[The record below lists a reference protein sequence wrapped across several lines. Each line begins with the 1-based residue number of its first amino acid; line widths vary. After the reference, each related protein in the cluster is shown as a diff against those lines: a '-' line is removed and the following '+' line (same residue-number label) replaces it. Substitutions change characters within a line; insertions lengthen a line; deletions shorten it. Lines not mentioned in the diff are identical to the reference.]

1 MAESLADYSLKR
13 TIKKTK
19 EGGLKKVGV
28 VGCGNMGQQI
38 VRLISQHGLDVVFI
52 DLSAERIGEI
62 IKEIEASLDKVINK
76 WGLTES
82 EKRAVMSRIKGSTD
96 YNEIKDCEMIIE
108 SINIKKR
115 GSSVPYRMDVFKKIE
130 SVVSEDTI
138 IASNNATLM
147 ISDLASVLRHPER
160 AVGLNFIT
168 PASKVK
174 IVEVIRGLQTSDS
187 ALDFTVRFVKMLDK
201 RPITLVESPGNISTR
216 LFVPLINEACELLME
231 GVASVSCID
240 ETMKL
245 GFGLQL
251 GPFEL
256 ADRVGIDKVQKWMD
270 NLYLE
275 FGTDKFK
282 PSPII
287 KRLVR
292 ANLLG
297 RKVSRGFYNYE
308 NEKIISQA
316 INVIEFNL

>member
-1 MAESLADYSLKR
+1 MAESLEDYSLR
-13 TIKKTK
+13 RSVEQKKK
-19 EGGLKKVGV
+19 GGLKKVGI

-38 VRLISQHGLDVVFI
+38 VRLISQQGLDVVFI
-52 DLSAERIGEI
+52 DLSAERINQ
-62 IKEIEASLDKVINK
+62 IKKDIEAALDRVINK

-82 EKRAVMSRIKGSTD
+82 EKRAIMSRIRGSTD
-96 YNEIKDCEMIIE
+96 YNDISDCQMVIE
-108 SINIKKR
+108 TVNIKTR
-115 GSSVPYRMDVFKKIE
+115 ASSIPLRMEVLRKIE
-130 SVVSEDTI
+130 SVVGEDTI

-147 ISDLASVLRHPER
+147 ISDLASVLKKPER

-168 PASKVK
+168 PASKVR
-174 IVEVIRGLQTSDS
+174 IVEVIRGLQTSDYTM
-187 ALDFTVRFVKMLDK
+187 DFTVRFIKSLDK
-201 RPITLVESPGNISTR
+201 KPITLVESPGNISTR

-270 NLYLE
+270 NLYQE
-275 FGTDKFK
+275 FGSDKFK

-292 ANLLG
+292 ANQLG
-297 RKVSRGFYNYE
+297 RKVSKGFYTYE
-308 NEKIISQA
+308 NEKIVSQA
-316 INVIEFNL
+316 IHAIEFNQ

>member
-1 MAESLADYSLKR
+1 MAESLTDYSLRR
-13 TIKKTK
+13 TEQQTKK
-19 EGGLKKVGV
+19 GGLKKVGV

-38 VRLISQHGLDVVFI
+38 VRLISQHELEVVFI
-52 DLSAERIGEI
+52 ELSADRIDEI
-62 IKEIEASLDKVINK
+62 LKDIATTLDKVINK

-82 EKRAVMSRIKGSTD
+82 DKRAILSRISGSTD
-96 YNEIKDCEMIIE
+96 YNDIKDCQMIIE
-108 SINIKKR
+108 TINIKKR

-130 SVVSEDTI
+130 SVVSEDAI

-147 ISDLASVLRHPER
+147 ISDLASVLKHPER

-174 IVEVIRGLQTSDS
+174 IVEVIKGLQPSES

-201 RPITLVESPGNISTR
+201 RPITLIESPGNISTR

-256 ADRVGIDKVQKWMD
+256 AARVGIDKVQKWMD
-270 NLYLE
+270 NLYQE

-308 NEKIISQA
+308 NEKIISQT

>member
-1 MAESLADYSLKR
+1 MAESLTDYSLRR
-13 TIKKTK
+13 TEKQTKK
-19 EGGLKKVGV
+19 GGLKKVGV

-38 VRLISQHGLDVVFI
+38 VRLISQHELEVVFI
-52 DLSAERIGEI
+52 ELSADRIDEI
-62 IKEIEASLDKVINK
+62 LKDIAATLDKVINK

-82 EKRAVMSRIKGSTD
+82 DKRAILSRISGSTD
-96 YNEIKDCEMIIE
+96 YNDIKDCQMIIE
-108 SINIKKR
+108 TINIKKR

-130 SVVSEDTI
+130 SVVSEDAI

-147 ISDLASVLRHPER
+147 ISDLASVLKHPER

-174 IVEVIRGLQTSDS
+174 IVEVIKGLQTSES

-201 RPITLVESPGNISTR
+201 RPITLIESPGNISTR

-270 NLYLE
+270 NLYQE

-308 NEKIISQA
+308 NEKIISQT